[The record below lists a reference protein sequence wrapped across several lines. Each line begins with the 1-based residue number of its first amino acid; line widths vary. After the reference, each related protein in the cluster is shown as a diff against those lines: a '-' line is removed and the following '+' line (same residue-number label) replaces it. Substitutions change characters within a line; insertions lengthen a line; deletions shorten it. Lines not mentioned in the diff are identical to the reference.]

1 MPDHFHLLLQVHES
15 PTARISSNDGVTSID
30 SNLVSKCLNDFC
42 KAAGFFRICLIGAG
56 IWSRDL
62 QKPTV
67 VFVTAP
73 SASKQPSPSVAVKKS
88 KFLDIVTDFF
98 SSSFNTMV
106 LRSFVEEF
114 RHRSDGSSKFL
125 TSGRATPDCDPGLPR
140 MTYAWRAL
148 DRAVAM
154 NSALKFKLAY
164 FTVRGCGV
172 FFLL

>member
-1 MPDHFHLLLQVHES
+1 MPDPFHLLLQVHES

-30 SNLVSKCLNDFC
+30 SNLVSKCLNDF
-42 KAAGFFRICLIGAG
+42 ARLQASSGLLNR
-56 IWSRDL
+56 SRDL
-62 QKPTV
+62 EQGFIEADRCFCNGSICFQTTIAFRCK
-67 VFVTAP
+67 
-73 SASKQPSPSVAVKKS
+73 KKS

-125 TSGRATPDCDPGLPR
+125 DSGRATPDCDPGLPR
-140 MTYAWRAL
+140 VTYAWRAL

-164 FTVRGCGV
+164 FTVRRCGV